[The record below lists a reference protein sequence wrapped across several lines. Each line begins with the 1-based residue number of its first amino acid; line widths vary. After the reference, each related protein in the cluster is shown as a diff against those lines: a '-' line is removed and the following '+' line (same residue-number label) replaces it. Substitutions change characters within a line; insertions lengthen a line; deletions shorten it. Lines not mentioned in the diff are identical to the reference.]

1 MNNTLTNNLNIKNK
15 KIIYNSNI
23 KFGSIEI

>member
-15 KIIYNSNI
+15 KIICNSNI